1 MAKTKVN
8 LGVIQET
15 LLITLWARA
24 TEINQSDPIIVDPK
38 SAEILQAIDYDFNK
52 FVNAKNS
59 QTGTCLRGMIL
70 DNWIRNYLE
79 KYPQGT
85 VVEIGAGLNTRF
97 ERVDN
102 GKVRWF
108 DLDLPDVMELRK
120 QFFQETERRRFITT
134 SCLDTNW
141 FEYVKAFGMQPC
153 IFVAEGVLMYLNEKQ
168 VKQLFT
174 NLLQEFSGSWFAFD
188 SMSPLIVKNQRY
200 HDSLKYTLAKFDWG
214 ISDIHKIKNWDNRYK
229 ILDVFRF
236 SDLPNQYLKRFS
248 LINRFLFSYIPILAN
263 SYRLALVKLG

>member
-1 MAKTKVN
+1 MTKTKVN

-24 TEINQSDPIIVDPK
+24 TEIKQSDPIIVDPK
-38 SAEILQAIDYDFNK
+38 SAEILQAIDYDFDK

-59 QTGTCLRGMIL
+59 QAGTCLRGMIL

-79 KYPQGT
+79 QYPQGT

-102 GKVRWF
+102 GQVRWF

-120 QFFQETERRRFITT
+120 QFFQETERRRLITA
-134 SCLDTNW
+134 SCLDTDW
-141 FEYVKAFGMQPC
+141 FEYVKAVSVQLC

-168 VKQLFT
+168 VQQLFT
-174 NLLQEFSGSWFAFD
+174 NLYKSSQVHALL
-188 SMSPLIVKNQRY
+188 LI
-200 HDSLKYTLAKFDWG
+200 LCL
-214 ISDIHKIKNWDNRYK
+214 
-229 ILDVFRF
+229 L
-236 SDLPNQYLKRFS
+236 
-248 LINRFLFSYIPILAN
+248 
-263 SYRLALVKLG
+263 